1 MNYLE
6 VKVRNIFILNL
17 ILILDYSTQKDVIKE
32 IIKEEDEYK
41 NNNIKNSEE
50 NNLKNKN
57 ININNDKDKNDNT
70 KFNKENNFQL
80 INNKINQDNNF
91 QKLSMK
97 DLNYLKK
104 RKLSNYKI
112 KNDNQN
118 YFNSFKKSRLGIQ
131 NETEDISK
139 FRAGLFSAGS
149 STNNNIIIPIIQM
162 RDHKNLLIFDGIQ
175 KRQNNNLNVREKIF
189 SESKEIK
196 NINQLNNYKLYN
208 IYSNGRNN
216 IKRKNWKNKYNT
228 FMDIKMGI
236 ENKENRK
243 NILNKLH
250 KIKIEK
256 GMMNSSIVSNFNK
269 KLFGEQNFILPRLF
283 NATNKKNIKNFFSKS
298 SSKNSENDININ

>member
-1 MNYLE
+1 M
-6 VKVRNIFILNL
+6 
-17 ILILDYSTQKDVIKE
+17 
-32 IIKEEDEYK
+32 
-41 NNNIKNSEE
+41 
-50 NNLKNKN
+50 KNKN

-80 INNKINQDNNF
+80 INNKINPDNNF

-118 YFNSFKKSRLGIQ
+118 YFNSFKKSRLDIK

-189 SESKEIK
+189 SESKGIK

-298 SSKNSENDININ
+298 SNKIIDNNININ

>member
-80 INNKINQDNNF
+80 INNEINPDNNF

-162 RDHKNLLIFDGIQ
+162 REHKNLLIFDGIQ

-189 SESKEIK
+189 SESKETKSIK
-196 NINQLNNYKLYN
+196 QLNNYKLYN
-208 IYSNGRNN
+208 IYNNGRNN

-283 NATNKKNIKNFFSKS
+283 NATNKKNIKKCFSKS

>member
-41 NNNIKNSEE
+41 NNNIKNIEE

-80 INNKINQDNNF
+80 INNKINPDNNF

-208 IYSNGRNN
+208 IHSNGRNN

-298 SSKNSENDININ
+298 SNKIIDNNININ

>member
-1 MNYLE
+1 M
-6 VKVRNIFILNL
+6 NL
-17 ILILDYSTQKDVIKE
+17 ILILDYSIQKDVIKE

-50 NNLKNKN
+50 NMKNKN
-57 ININNDKDKNDNT
+57 VNINKDKDNNDNDKFK
-70 KFNKENNFQL
+70 KENNFRL
-80 INNKINQDNNF
+80 IDNKINADNNL

-112 KNDNQN
+112 KNNNQN
-118 YFNSFKKSRLGIQ
+118 YFNSFKKSRLDIK

-162 RDHKNLLIFDGIQ
+162 REHKNLLIFDGIQ

-189 SESKEIK
+189 SESKETKSIK
-196 NINQLNNYKLYN
+196 LLNNYKFYN
-208 IYSNGRNN
+208 IYNNGRNN

-283 NATNKKNIKNFFSKS
+283 NATNKKNIKKCFSKS

>member
-196 NINQLNNYKLYN
+196 DINQLNNYKLYN

>member
-1 MNYLE
+1 M
-6 VKVRNIFILNL
+6 NL

-80 INNKINQDNNF
+80 INNKINPDNNF

-131 NETEDISK
+131 NETEGISK

-298 SSKNSENDININ
+298 SNKIIDNNININ